1 MLDLVLSGRDRL
13 NRRDM
18 LRLGA
23 LGAGGLTLPNLFAL
37 QESRA
42 AAGKPKADAVI
53 LVFLWG
59 APSQYETWD
68 PKPEAP
74 AEIRGEFGT
83 IKTAL
88 PGVLFSEHVPQL
100 AKRLDKFAIARTC
113 TQTSTHH
120 QSAAYEALTG
130 FPPSRDAVALT
141 ATSSDHPNI
150 GSVVAKY
157 VKTRADLP
165 AFVHLP
171 ELCYDVG
178 NLTPGQFAGFLGRM
192 HDPLT
197 ILQNPNAPGFN
208 VRELA
213 LPDEVTV
220 KRLDDR
226 QKLLRA
232 LDGHVQSLE
241 KSVNAEAVSTFQER
255 AFRLLSSRAV
265 REALDLNREK
275 TALRDRYG
283 RNLLGQSCLLARRL
297 VQAGV
302 KLVTV
307 CSAFAGKI
315 PQDAWDTHKDNFRS
329 LKNKLLPPMDQGV
342 SALIDD
348 LHETGMIDRTLVL
361 VMGEFGRTP
370 RINNNAGR
378 DHWEK
383 CYSMMLAGGGV
394 KPGQVYGQSDRIGAY
409 PAAGRVFTPADMAAT
424 VYHSLGIDHHEDMHD
439 QAGRPLRISMGEP
452 MTELF

>member
-1 MLDLVLSGRDRL
+1 MLDIILGRGHQRC
-13 NRRDM
+13 NHRDM
-18 LRLGA
+18 LRIGA
-23 LGAGGLTLPNLFAL
+23 LGAGSLTLPKLL
-37 QESRA
+37 QLHESHA
-42 AAGKPKADAVI
+42 ATGRPRADAVI

-59 APSQYETWD
+59 APSQFETLD

-74 AEIRGEFGT
+74 AEIRGEFGV
-83 IKTAL
+83 IRTAL
-88 PGVLFSEHVPQL
+88 PGVVFGEHIPQL
-100 AKRLDKFAIARTC
+100 ARRLDRFAVVRTC
-113 TQTSTHH
+113 AQSSTHH

-130 FPPSRDAVALT
+130 FPPTRDAVALT
-141 ATSSDHPNI
+141 ASSGDHPNV

-157 VKTRADLP
+157 APSRADLP
-165 AFVHLP
+165 AFVQLP

-197 ILQNPNAPGFN
+197 ILQDPNSPRYN

-213 LPDEVTV
+213 LPAEVS
-220 KRLDDR
+220 KQRLEGR
-226 QKLLRA
+226 QHLLKA
-232 LDGHVQSLE
+232 IDLHGSSLE
-241 KSVNAEAVSTFQER
+241 RSSVSTYQER
-255 AFRLLSSRAV
+255 AFRLLSSKAIQEAFDID
-265 REALDLNREK
+265 REP
-275 TALRDRYG
+275 TTLRDRYG

-315 PQDAWDTHKDNFRS
+315 PQDAWDTHKDNFRK

-348 LHETGMIDRTLVL
+348 LHQTGLGERTLL
-361 VMGEFGRTP
+361 IVMGEFGRTP
-370 RINNNAGR
+370 RINAQAGR

-383 CYSMMLAGGGV
+383 CYSMLLAGGGV

-409 PAAGRVFTPADMAAT
+409 PASGRVFTPADMTAT
-424 VYHSLGIDHHEDMHD
+424 VYHSLGIDHHAETHD
-439 QAGRPLRISMGEP
+439 QANRPLRLSAGEP
-452 MTELF
+452 MIELF